1 PIPFGLVGSL
11 EGAVGTSAGT
21 VPVQGLW
28 YLGGPGSVRGYPGA
42 TAAGKSFW
50 RARGEVATRGPGARL
65 ATFMDAGWAGERSDW
80 SSADPSL
87 LAAGVG
93 ASFLDGLIRADLARA
108 LRGRTG
114 WRLDVYLDA
123 AL

>member
-1 PIPFGLVGSL
+1 
-11 EGAVGTSAGT
+11 
-21 VPVQGLW
+21 
-28 YLGGPGSVRGYPGA
+28 VRGYPGA

-65 ATFMDAGWAGERSDW
+65 ATFMDAGWAGGRSERG
-80 SSADPSL
+80 SADPSL

-108 LRGRTG
+108 LRGQTG
-114 WRLDVYLDA
+114 WRVNVYLDA